1 MLFNSL
7 PFMAL
12 VCIVV
17 LITFNLHRLGLQAPK
32 YFLIFASLGFYC
44 LWNPADFP
52 ILFSSL
58 AMNWALALWL
68 SRHQGVRRRLILV
81 LGISANLA
89 LLISYKI
96 GPSLMTLLSAVWPEV
111 PIPAERALPLGI
123 SFFTFQQIAYLVSLY
138 RNKEPVKVA
147 DYTFVICFFPHLI
160 AGPLVRHSDMV
171 KQLNQPRT
179 FALRSANLFAGSSLF
194 IIGLSKKV
202 LLADPLGNYSH
213 RLFAIA
219 DSGQA
224 LDMLYAWI
232 AALSG
237 FLNFYFDFSGYSD
250 MACGLA
256 LIVGIRL
263 PMNFYSPL
271 KAVTMDEFWN
281 RWNITVTQFIREH
294 VFRPLAGK
302 RLVIR
307 RHLAALPLTMIIAGF
322 WHGATLNFL
331 LWGALHGLIVTYQHA
346 RRLVF
351 RTPAARNLSQGR
363 RLVSWG
369 QTQLLLIALGCVFQ
383 THTFE
388 GAWLTLCGLV
398 GYADAAQQII
408 LPSNFHE
415 TWSNGFT
422 LLLGGH
428 PAASLGALP
437 GIIEACLLIFI
448 AWGICLF
455 APNSVQIMGRYRP
468 VLDSTNF
475 LRQGLIPKLAG
486 VRVRARLLAAPSAG
500 WCLTLGLLLA
510 LTLLRVLSN
519 APSPFNYYNY

>member
-7 PFMAL
+7 PF
-12 VCIVV
+12 IVLAGIV
-17 LITFNLHRLGLQAPK
+17 AMITFYLRRFGLAPPK

-44 LWNPADFP
+44 LWNPSDFP
-52 ILFSSL
+52 ILLSSL
-58 AMNWALALWL
+58 CANWVLAQALDR
-68 SRHQGVRRRLILV
+68 SQGPRRRLLLV
-81 LGISANLA
+81 LGVVGNLV
-89 LLISYKI
+89 LLVWYKI
-96 GPSLMTLLSAVWPEV
+96 GPGVMVEINTFWPGV
-111 PIPAERALPLGI
+111 PIPAERVLPLGI
-123 SFFTFQQIAYLVSLY
+123 SFFTFQQIAYLVFLY
-138 RNKEPVKVA
+138 RNSVPVKVA

-160 AGPLVRHSDMV
+160 AGPLVRHRDMV
-171 KQLNQPRT
+171 RQLNQPKT
-179 FALRSANLFAGSSLF
+179 FALRSANLLAGSSLF

-202 LLADPLGNYSH
+202 LLADPLGSYSH

-224 LDMLYAWI
+224 LDMLSAWI

-256 LIVGIRL
+256 LMVGIRL

-302 RLVIR
+302 RLVIK

-351 RTPAARNLSQGR
+351 RTPAPRSYSSSR
-363 RLVSWG
+363 RIVSWG

-383 THTFE
+383 AHTFE
-388 GAWLTLCGLV
+388 GAWLILCGLV
-398 GYADAAQQII
+398 GYADAAQPII
-408 LPSNFHE
+408 LSSNFHA
-415 TWSNGFT
+415 TWSDGFS
-422 LLLGGH
+422 LLLGGG
-428 PAASLGALP
+428 PADAMAVLP
-437 GIIEACLLIFI
+437 GVIEALLLIFL

-468 VLDSTNF
+468 ILDSTNF
-475 LRQGLIPKLAG
+475 LRLGLIPKLPG
-486 VRVRARLLAAPSAG
+486 VKVGGKLLAAPGIG
-500 WCLTLGLLLA
+500 WGLALAMLLT